1 MKQGLGAW
9 GNRRVAGEQDK
20 ERNGATCE
28 GACLLSA
35 GESPEVPRPPNCAAV
50 SSVSLEDNSGCS
62 AGGDLTAGSPQLSWL
77 ETKRE
82 IDKVN
87 ALVQERDDRTVTV
100 RLAMRRSM

>member
-1 MKQGLGAW
+1 M
-9 GNRRVAGEQDK
+9 AGEEDK
-20 ERNGATCE
+20 ELNGAPCE
-28 GACLLSA
+28 GACLLRA

-62 AGGDLTAGSPQLSWL
+62 AGGDLTAGSPQPSWL
-77 ETKRE
+77 ETKVRE
-82 IDKVN
+82 IDQVN